1 MLVTTWILAAG
12 ALVDAQ
18 TYSYSYTTEEAPTT
32 APTAT
37 TAPTRTATYAPSR
50 VTEAPS
56 YAPTTDT
63 YAPTLG
69 ACPPLGV
76 LRPDQCPLDTTGL
89 PPCTD
94 VGLGLSARRSPR
106 SAGRDWPARLLE
118 AITFKLQR
126 PDGCPGCFP
135 NLGSYSRVYLK
146 GQPWFQL
153 CPHCV

>member
-1 MLVTTWILAAG
+1 MYRTILTVAAVLPLARG
-12 ALVDAQ
+12 D
-18 TYSYSYTTEEAPTT
+18 YSYSYDAPTMAPTT
-32 APTAT
+32 RTMTPTASL
-37 TAPTRTATYAPSR
+37 APTRSETYAPSR

-94 VGLGLSARRSPR
+94 VGLGLGARCVANSVEI
-106 SAGRDWPARLLE
+106 AATTTWPHE
-118 AITFKLQR
+118 I
-126 PDGCPGCFP
+126 
-135 NLGSYSRVYLK
+135 
-146 GQPWFQL
+146 
-153 CPHCV
+153 

>member
-12 ALVDAQ
+12 ALADAQ
-18 TYSYSYTTEEAPTT
+18 TVPTAYSYSYTTEAPTMT
-32 APTAT
+32 PTASL
-37 TAPTRTATYAPSR
+37 APTRTETYAPSR
-50 VTEAPS
+50 MTEAPS

-94 VGLGLSARRSPR
+94 VGLGLSARCVANSVEI
-106 SAGRDWPARLLE
+106 AATTTWPHE
-118 AITFKLQR
+118 I
-126 PDGCPGCFP
+126 
-135 NLGSYSRVYLK
+135 
-146 GQPWFQL
+146 
-153 CPHCV
+153 

>member
-1 MLVTTWILAAG
+1 MLAVTTWILAAAG

-18 TYSYSYTTEEAPTT
+18 TYSYSYRTEAPTLT
-32 APTAT
+32 PTASL
-37 TAPTRTATYAPSR
+37 APTRTETYAPSR

-56 YAPTTDT
+56 YAPTTET

-94 VGLGLSARRSPR
+94 VGLGLSARCVANSVEIT
-106 SAGRDWPARLLE
+106 ATTTWPHE
-118 AITFKLQR
+118 I
-126 PDGCPGCFP
+126 
-135 NLGSYSRVYLK
+135 
-146 GQPWFQL
+146 
-153 CPHCV
+153 